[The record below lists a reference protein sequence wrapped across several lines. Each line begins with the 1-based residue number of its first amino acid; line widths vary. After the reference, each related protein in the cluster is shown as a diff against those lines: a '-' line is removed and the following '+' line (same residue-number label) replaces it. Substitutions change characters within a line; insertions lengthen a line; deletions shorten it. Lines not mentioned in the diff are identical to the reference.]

1 MEGRVVS
8 ARGCDRLGKDRV
20 GRKLAGLDGAIDAR
34 EILVDHPASADIE
47 VPDFGVAHLA
57 AGQPDRALGG
67 VDGRVRE
74 LLPEPIPIR
83 FTGQAHRVV
92 GRRIAAAYAVEYHQQ
107 NRDDGVDVGHD
118 WASEKRRNRVAGE
131 RRQS

>member
-8 ARGCDRLGKDRV
+8 ARGCDCLGKDRV

-74 LLPEPIPIR
+74 LLSEPIPTR
-83 FTGQAHRVV
+83 FAGLAHLIVRRVS
-92 GRRIAAAYAVEYHQQ
+92 GAAYADEYY
-107 NRDDGVDVGHD
+107 
-118 WASEKRRNRVAGE
+118 
-131 RRQS
+131 